1 MIASMFLSVF
11 DFSALTILHSFCLDE
26 EQGGSRN
33 TPDGLK
39 KFLDMDPETQIK
51 DQNASGHINEKTN
64 SMA

>member
-1 MIASMFLSVF
+1 MFLSVF

-39 KFLDMDPETQIK
+39 KFLDMDPETQIQDK
-51 DQNASGHINEKTN
+51 NASGHVDDKTN
-64 SMA
+64 AMD